1 MIEASATSPLVRL
14 TAASFAV
21 NGKKWVNV
29 FPTDGLFDSKSETFR
44 FQTGPLKP
52 GTYVLV
58 LRVKDAAGNTGSGDV
73 VFTVPPQAAGA
84 RK

>member
-1 MIEASATSPLVRL
+1 MCAATALRL

-21 NGKKWVNV
+21 NGKKWSNIFPVN
-29 FPTDGLFDSKSETFR
+29 GLFDSKEETFK
-44 FQTGPLKP
+44 FKTDTLKP

-73 VFTVPPQAAGA
+73 VFTVQPH
-84 RK
+84 K

>member
-1 MIEASATSPLVRL
+1 MRL
-14 TAASFAV
+14 TSASFAV

-29 FPTDGLFDSKSETFR
+29 FPTDGLFDSKNETFR
-44 FQTGPLKP
+44 FKTEALKP

-58 LRVKDAAGNTGSGDV
+58 LRVRDAAGNTGSGDV
-73 VFTVPPQAAGA
+73 VFTVQP